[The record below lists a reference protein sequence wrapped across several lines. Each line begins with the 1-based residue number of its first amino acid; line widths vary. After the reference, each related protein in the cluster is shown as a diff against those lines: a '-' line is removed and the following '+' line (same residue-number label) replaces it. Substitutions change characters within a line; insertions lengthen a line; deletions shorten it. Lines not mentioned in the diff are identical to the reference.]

1 MGTFLEDLEDHE
13 GYADRRLPDGRLA
26 GGVWS
31 QETSGFTAYV
41 AACGCGWSSQD
52 GWPPTQQG
60 ERAALA
66 DWREA
71 HAAPLLAR
79 QADQRRAELAQALR
93 ALGGIADFV
102 DNPAN
107 LPRIARAADR
117 VGALVDDL
125 QRDVERQAT
134 RREAGGARGPA

>member
-1 MGTFLEDLEDHE
+1 MGVVIEDLSDHE

-31 QETSGFTAYV
+31 QETSGFTEYV

-52 GWPPTQQG
+52 GYPPTQQG

-66 DWREA
+66 DWREG
-71 HAAPLLAR
+71 HAAPLLAS
-79 QADQRRAELAQALR
+79 QAGQRRAELAQVLR

-102 DNPAN
+102 DDPAN
-107 LPRIARAADR
+107 LPRIARAAER
-117 VGALVDDL
+117 AARLSEAV
-125 QRDVERQAT
+125 QRDLERQAT
-134 RREAGGARGPA
+134 QREAGGER

>member
-1 MGTFLEDLEDHE
+1 MGIIIEALEDHE
-13 GYADRRLPDGRLA
+13 GYADRRLRDGRLA

-41 AACGCGWSSQD
+41 AACGCGWTSQY
-52 GWPPTQQG
+52 GYPPTQQG

-66 DWREA
+66 DWRDE
-71 HAAPLLAR
+71 HAEPLLAH

-117 VGALVDDL
+117 VRALVDDL
-125 QRDVERQAT
+125 QRDLERSAT
-134 RREAGGARGPA
+134 EREADSER

>member
-1 MGTFLEDLEDHE
+1 MGVIIEDLDGHE

-31 QETSGFTAYV
+31 QETSGFSAYV
-41 AACGCGWSSQD
+41 GACGCGWSCQY
-52 GWPPTQQG
+52 GYPPTQQG
-60 ERAALA
+60 ERAALE
-66 DWREA
+66 DWRTE
-71 HAAPLLAR
+71 HAEPLLAR
-79 QADQRRAELAQALR
+79 QADQRRAELAHALR

-107 LPRIARAADR
+107 LPQIARAADR

-125 QRDVERQAT
+125 QRDLERQAT
-134 RREAGGARGPA
+134 EQEASGER

>member
-1 MGTFLEDLEDHE
+1 MGVVIEDLADHE

-31 QETSGFTAYV
+31 HQTSGFTAYV
-41 AACGCGWSSQD
+41 AACGCGWTSQY
-52 GWPPTQQG
+52 GYPPTQQG
-60 ERAALA
+60 ERAALE

-71 HAAPLLAR
+71 HAEPLLAC
-79 QADQRRAELAQALR
+79 QAQQRRAELAQVLR

-107 LPRIARAADR
+107 LPRIARAAER
-117 VGALVDDL
+117 AGRLTEAV
-125 QRDVERQAT
+125 QRDLERQAT
-134 RREAGGARGPA
+134 QREAGGER

>member
-1 MGTFLEDLEDHE
+1 MGTFLEGLDGHE
-13 GYADRRLPDGRLA
+13 GYADRRLLDGRLA
-26 GGVWS
+26 GGMLRH
-31 QETSGFTAYV
+31 ETSGFTEYV
-41 AACGCGWSSQD
+41 AACGCGWISQD
-52 GWPPTQQG
+52 GYPPTQQG
-60 ERAALA
+60 EWAALE

-79 QADQRRAELAQALR
+79 QPDQRRAELAQALR

-125 QRDVERQAT
+125 QRDLERQAT
-134 RREAGGARGPA
+134 QREAGGER

>member
-1 MGTFLEDLEDHE
+1 VGVVIEDLSDHE

-31 QETSGFTAYV
+31 HATSGFTEYV

-52 GWPPTQQG
+52 GYPPTHQG

-71 HAAPLLAR
+71 HAAPLLAH

-125 QRDVERQAT
+125 QRDLERQAT
-134 RREAGGARGPA
+134 EREADGER

>member
-1 MGTFLEDLEDHE
+1 MGVVIEDLADHE

-31 QETSGFTAYV
+31 HQTSGFTAYV
-41 AACGCGWSSQD
+41 AACGCGWTSQY
-52 GWPPTQQG
+52 GYPPTQQG
-60 ERAALA
+60 QRAALE
-66 DWREA
+66 DWREE

-79 QADQRRAELAQALR
+79 QAQQRRAELAQVLR

-107 LPRIARAADR
+107 LPRIARAAER
-117 VGALVDDL
+117 AGRLIEAV
-125 QRDVERQAT
+125 QRDLERQAT
-134 RREAGGARGPA
+134 QRGAGGER

>member
-1 MGTFLEDLEDHE
+1 MGTFLDDLDGHE
-13 GYADRRLPDGRLA
+13 GDADRRLRDGRLA

-31 QETSGFTAYV
+31 QATSGFTEYV

-52 GWPPTQQG
+52 GYPPTQQG

-66 DWREA
+66 DWREQ
-71 HAAPLLAR
+71 HAAPLLAHHA
-79 QADQRRAELAQALR
+79 QQRRAELAQALR
-93 ALGGIADFV
+93 ALGGIAGFV
-102 DNPAN
+102 ADPAN

-125 QRDVERQAT
+125 QRDLERQAT
-134 RREAGGARGPA
+134 EREADGER

>member
-1 MGTFLEDLEDHE
+1 MGIIIEALEDHE
-13 GYADRRLPDGRLA
+13 GYADRRLRDGRLA

-41 AACGCGWSSQD
+41 AACGCGWTSQY
-52 GWPPTQQG
+52 GYPPTQQG

-66 DWREA
+66 DWRDE
-71 HAAPLLAR
+71 HAEPLLAR
-79 QADQRRAELAQALR
+79 QADQRRTELAQALR
-93 ALGGIADFV
+93 ALGGITDFV

-117 VGALVDDL
+117 VRALVDDL
-125 QRDVERQAT
+125 QRDLERSAT
-134 RREAGGARGPA
+134 EREADCER

>member
-1 MGTFLEDLEDHE
+1 VGVVIEDLSDHE

-31 QETSGFTAYV
+31 HATSGFTEYV

-52 GWPPTQQG
+52 GYPPTQQG

-66 DWREA
+66 DWCEA
-71 HAAPLLAR
+71 HAGPLLAH

-93 ALGGIADFV
+93 ALGGIAGFV

-125 QRDVERQAT
+125 QRDLERQAT
-134 RREAGGARGPA
+134 QREAGGAR